1 VCCHVR
7 EEKRRKEKKK
17 CVRRK
22 NKVEDGGKIWGRGTG
37 LNLGM
42 KIYV

>member
-1 VCCHVR
+1 VLSC
-7 EEKRRKEKKK
+7 KRRKKEKRKKK